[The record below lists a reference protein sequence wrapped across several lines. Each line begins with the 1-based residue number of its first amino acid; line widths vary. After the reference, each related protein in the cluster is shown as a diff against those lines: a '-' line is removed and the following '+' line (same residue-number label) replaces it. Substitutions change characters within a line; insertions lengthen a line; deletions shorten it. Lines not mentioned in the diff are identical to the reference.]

1 MQERRWPLRTVL
13 IASLVLLVA
22 AVPLTVA
29 QEADPPVTP
38 AKRPAEGGAAEEVGD
53 LATDAPQTF
62 WESLEAQWNTLYKL
76 GGRTMIALAAASIIG
91 FASLLERAISLLLA
105 SFSIRGPVRT
115 AGAMWKQ
122 GRFGEIERLVGG
134 RSGITA
140 RLIDFIVRHREHHI
154 ADVSAAVGD
163 LASRYIKR
171 HIRRNYWLLVV
182 AGISPMLGLLG
193 TVLGMIEAFEKVNI
207 AGSMGSAEYLS
218 GAISKALITTAAG
231 LVIGI
236 PALFFYHVYKFLTG
250 VLADTLEGRTNEMV
264 TGWLMRKEAA

>member
-22 AVPLTVA
+22 AAPLTVA
-29 QEADPPVTP
+29 QEADAPAPP
-38 AKRPAEGGAAEEVGD
+38 AKRPADGGAAEEVGN
-53 LATDAPQTF
+53 LAADAPQTL

-105 SFSIRGPVRT
+105 SFSIRGPVKT

>member
-1 MQERRWPLRTVL
+1 MQERKWRLRAVWV
-13 IASLVLLVA
+13 ASLVLLA
-22 AVPLTVA
+22 AAAPLTVA
-29 QEADPPVTP
+29 QEGEPPAAPTRK
-38 AKRPAEGGAAEEVGD
+38 AAEGAAAEEVEG
-53 LATDAPQTF
+53 LAMDAPQTL
-62 WESLEAQWNTLYKL
+62 WESLEAQWSTLYKL

-115 AGAMWKQ
+115 ASAMWKQ
-122 GRFGEIERLVGG
+122 ERFGDLERLVGSK
-134 RSGITA
+134 SGITA
-140 RLIDFIVRHREHHI
+140 RLIDFIVRHREYHI

-250 VLADTLEGRTNEMV
+250 VLAGALEGRTNEMV